1 MRIVYSKTTFRNAV
15 YRALISVIIG
25 VVLIAWPD
33 VALKSIVMFIGAL
46 FLLTGIMAFVASYR
60 RQQAE
65 QRADGLLSLN
75 GIGSMVLG
83 ILLNSIP
90 LFFTTILM
98 VILGCVLLLAAIAQL
113 VTLSAARQLGYI
125 SPMNYFFPI
134 LIMLAG
140 LVVVFRPWGSA
151 EYVVIILGITS
162 MFYGITDLISQY
174 GIHKMR
180 KHWEE
185 EEQKKKLDGDRDIE
199 DTDYEEVK

>member
-83 ILLNSIP
+83 ILLISIP

-98 VILGCVLLLAAIAQL
+98 SMAAIAQL

>member
-1 MRIVYSKTTFRNAV
+1 MC
-15 YRALISVIIG
+15 L
-25 VVLIAWPD
+25 
-33 VALKSIVMFIGAL
+33 
-46 FLLTGIMAFVASYR
+46 AFGGNSTVG
-60 RQQAE
+60 
-65 QRADGLLSLN
+65 DFV
-75 GIGSMVLG
+75 GSPSARLHF
-83 ILLNSIP
+83 P
-90 LFFTTILM
+90 YELFFPYPDY
-98 VILGCVLLLAAIAQL
+98 VG
-113 VTLSAARQLGYI
+113 
-125 SPMNYFFPI
+125 
-134 LIMLAG
+134 G

>member
-1 MRIVYSKTTFRNAV
+1 
-15 YRALISVIIG
+15 
-25 VVLIAWPD
+25 
-33 VALKSIVMFIGAL
+33 MFIGAL

-83 ILLNSIP
+83 ILLISIP

-134 LIMLAG
+134 LIM
-140 LVVVFRPWGSA
+140 
-151 EYVVIILGITS
+151 
-162 MFYGITDLISQY
+162 
-174 GIHKMR
+174 
-180 KHWEE
+180 
-185 EEQKKKLDGDRDIE
+185 
-199 DTDYEEVK
+199 

>member
-83 ILLNSIP
+83 ILLISIP
-90 LFFTTILM
+90 LFFTTI
-98 VILGCVLLLAAIAQL
+98 LAAIAQL